1 LDPAQ
6 SKIHWTLDSTLH
18 TVHGTFSFK
27 RGAVRFDPLTG
38 KASGEIVADAMS
50 GASGNASRDKK
61 MHREVLESARYSEV
75 IFRPNRIEG
84 KVLPQGT
91 STVQVHGTFVLH
103 GSQHELDVP
112 VQAELAGDRWKGL
125 AKFSVP
131 FVDWGLRNPSS
142 FFLRVNHNVN
152 IELEMS
158 GTLQS
163 SLP

>member
-1 LDPAQ
+1 
-6 SKIHWTLDSTLH
+6 
-18 TVHGTFSFK
+18 
-27 RGAVRFDPLTG
+27 
-38 KASGEIVADAMS
+38 
-50 GASGNASRDKK
+50 